1 MTVVYVVD
9 DDPAIRDSLSFLLS
23 TAELTPKVYE
33 SALALLDHAVDLE
46 HGCIVTDVRMPG
58 MTGLELIA
66 ELKRRRVL
74 HPVIVLTGHADV
86 ALAVEAMKAG
96 VVDFIEKPFDEE
108 VLLKAVQTA
117 LAQEETTSA
126 RLTLRA
132 QVESRIEQ
140 LSQRER
146 EVFEAIVDGES
157 NKSAAQNSVSRHGQ
171 DGRGHALRIGAD
183 GVASGTG
190 LSRTGLSLIKVWVS
204 PIGFSGPVNVRP
216 STIRPCW
223 MR

>member
-1 MTVVYVVD
+1 MTVVHVVD

-33 SALALLDHAVDLE
+33 LALALLERAADLE
-46 HGCIVTDVRMPG
+46 QGCIVTDVRMPG
-58 MTGLELIA
+58 MTGLELVV

-74 HPVIVLTGHADV
+74 HPVIVLTGHGDV

-96 VVDFIEKPFDEE
+96 VVDFIEKPFDED
-108 VLLKAVQTA
+108 VLLKAVRTA
-117 LAQEETTSA
+117 LAQEESVSA

-132 QVESRIEQ
+132 EVEARVEQ

-157 NKSAAQNSVSRHGQ
+157 NKSAAQKLGISPRTVEIYRAHVMDKMGAKTLSELVRM
-171 DGRGHALRIGAD
+171 ALFREG
-183 GVASGTG
+183 S
-190 LSRTGLSLIKVWVS
+190 
-204 PIGFSGPVNVRP
+204 
-216 STIRPCW
+216 
-223 MR
+223 